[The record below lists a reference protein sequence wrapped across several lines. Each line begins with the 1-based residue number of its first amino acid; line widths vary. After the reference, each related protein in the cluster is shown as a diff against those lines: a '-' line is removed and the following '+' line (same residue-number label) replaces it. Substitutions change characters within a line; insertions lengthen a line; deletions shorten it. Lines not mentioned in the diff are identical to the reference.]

1 MKRQILIFSALSTL
15 LLSLAACNDKE
26 FLTEQ
31 PKYFY
36 TLDNVFSTS
45 AQVDLS
51 LATCY
56 ARVRYYYSLSRD
68 GQRYLLAWRGSNGT
82 DMFDVTTIRR
92 SLQFNNYGN
101 LTPET
106 GDYKTIYSDWYKL
119 ISSANLA
126 LYGASLEDLTWDSEE
141 DRRYA
146 EAQARFFRAY
156 AYRNLGEEFGGVP
169 IVTEMTS
176 TPRFDYARASRL
188 ETYQFAI
195 DELEAILPDLPL
207 TPPERGRIV
216 RGAAQHNLVQLY
228 IDKGVVLESEG
239 RASEAQEAY
248 RAAVR
253 YGNEVIDGGV
263 FHLMTDRFGTR
274 AKEGPKFYYD
284 YTPDESGKLREDR
297 TYASAGISMPGNV
310 FWDLFQM
317 GNQDYA
323 DGNYE
328 AVWTIEIDYEA
339 YLNKDGNSRLNYSRS
354 YGPCF
359 RDILPND
366 LIGLTPDVGGRGVTW
381 IMPTAYTRDE
391 IWAGLWSNDM
401 RNSET
406 CFRRTFLGNVPSSK
420 YYGKVIPWSMMY
432 RQGNSNQDAKDAAY
446 TQCFPIS
453 CKVHMDEY
461 IDDANGGNRSYIFR
475 DEYAIRLA
483 ETILLRAEAK
493 WRCGDSQGA
502 AEDINLIR
510 KRAKCLHLVS
520 AGEVGLDLILD
531 ERARELM
538 YEEIRWNTLLRMG
551 GTVAVDRIRE
561 YSYWDEP
568 RSASMKNFNLWPI
581 PQTVIDTNKDVKIEQ
596 NEGWN

>member
-1 MKRQILIFSALSTL
+1 MKRITL
-15 LLSLAACNDKE
+15 LFILLASAGSLVCCNDKE
-26 FLTEQ
+26 LLTEK

-45 AQVDLS
+45 SQVDLAIVS
-51 LATCY
+51 CY
-56 ARVRYYYSLSRD
+56 SEVRKYYNLVND
-68 GQRYLLAWRGSNGT
+68 GKRYLLAWRGGNGT
-82 DMFDVTTIRR
+82 DMFDVSTIRR

-106 GDYKTIYSDWYKL
+106 GDYKTIFSDWYKL
-119 ISSANLA
+119 IASANLA
-126 LYGASLEDLTWDSEE
+126 LYGASLEDITWDSEE
-141 DRRYA
+141 ARRYA
-146 EAQARFFRAY
+146 VAQARFFRAY

-169 IVTEMTS
+169 IVKELTT
-176 TPRFDYARASRL
+176 TPRYDFIRESRVD
-188 ETYQFAI
+188 TYQFAI
-195 DELEAILPDLPL
+195 DELEAILPDLPM

-228 IDKGVVLESEG
+228 IDKGVALEAEG
-239 RASEAQEAY
+239 RGNEAQAAY
-248 RAAVR
+248 AQAIR
-253 YGNEVIDGGV
+253 YGDDVIDGGT
-263 FHLMTDRFGTR
+263 FHLMTNRFGTR
-274 AKEGPKFYYD
+274 AKEDPKFYYD
-284 YTPDESGKLREDR
+284 YTPDANGQLREDR
-297 TYASAGISMPGNV
+297 TYASAGVSMPGNV
-310 FWDLFQM
+310 FWDLFQI

-328 AVWTIEIDYEA
+328 AVWTIEVDYQA
-339 YLNKDGNSRLNYSRS
+339 NLDKDGDARLNFSRS
-354 YGPCF
+354 FGPCF

-366 LIGLTPDVGGRGVTW
+366 LIGLTPDVGGRAVTW

-391 IWAGLWSNDM
+391 IWSGMWGSDM

-406 CFRRTFLGNVPSSK
+406 CYRRTFLGNVPTSK
-420 YYGKVIPWSMMY
+420 YYGKVIPWSLMY
-432 RQGNSNQDAKDAAY
+432 RQGNSNRDAVDAAY

-453 CKVHMDEY
+453 CKIHLDSY
-461 IDDANGGNRSYIFR
+461 IDDATGGNRTYIFR
-475 DEYAIRLA
+475 DDYAIRLA

-493 WRCGDSQGA
+493 WRSNDLQGA
-502 AEDINLIR
+502 ADDINKIR
-510 KRAKCLHLVS
+510 RRAKCTHLVS
-520 AGEVGLDLILD
+520 SDEVSLELILD

-561 YSYWDEP
+561 YAYWDEP

-581 PQTVIDTNKDVKIEQ
+581 PQTVIDTNKDVKLEQ